1 MARLDVAIF
10 NAILRESADEMPSDP
25 ISDPISDAE
34 VLPIP
39 AGKASFG
46 AGAQLK
52 IAVRVLVELFPV
64 RVVNVY
70 MIVNLLLI
78 LMHSIKSI
86 TLCHFSWFFTSRNKL
101 NFYEL
106 QIGNWSR
113 WITELVGSGGANSV
127 DDETR
132 ADNDDDGSEY
142 DFSSESFHLLNAL
155 SDLMLLPK
163 DMLLSRTIRKEVHLK
178 TLKLSCLLPIVHISF
193 SLLMMLL
200 EHYPSGLSHI
210 WSDHNKKGS

>member
-1 MARLDVAIF
+1 M
-10 NAILRESADEMPSDP
+10 S
-25 ISDPISDAE
+25 
-34 VLPIP
+34 
-39 AGKASFG
+39 
-46 AGAQLK
+46 
-52 IAVRVLVELFPV
+52 
-64 RVVNVY
+64 
-70 MIVNLLLI
+70 LLL
-78 LMHSIKSI
+78 
-86 TLCHFSWFFTSRNKL
+86 FFTSRNKL

-193 SLLMMLL
+193 SLLMNITLQVCPTFGPIIIRRVLNVFVPDEFCPDPIHEVVLEALNSEVSSYRLWLCSFSTLEFGFLL
-200 EHYPSGLSHI
+200 LQYIQPKSCLQFSLVRILLMPKKILS
-210 WSDHNKKGS
+210 

>member
-1 MARLDVAIF
+1 
-10 NAILRESADEMPSDP
+10 
-25 ISDPISDAE
+25 
-34 VLPIP
+34 
-39 AGKASFG
+39 
-46 AGAQLK
+46 
-52 IAVRVLVELFPV
+52 
-64 RVVNVY
+64 
-70 MIVNLLLI
+70 MIVSLLLI
-78 LMHSIKSI
+78 LMHNSKSI
-86 TLCHFSWFFTSRNKL
+86 ALCHFSSFLPQETNLLLMKL
-101 NFYEL
+101 KMFLSHGL

-113 WITELVGSGGANSV
+113 WITELVGSGGSNSV

-132 ADNDDDGSEY
+132 ADNEDDGSEY

-178 TLKLSCLLPIVHISF
+178 TLKVSCLSYLLSIVHNSF

-200 EHYPSGLSHI
+200 EHYSSGLSHI